1 MEYLK
6 CSDSLKFLNYV
17 VLCLGAFTYCYMAC
31 NGVLTPPLSKSNPP
45 VLKLH
50 LPPLRLKMVASAFFR
65 HGYFQQAHVHIS
77 EAIIT
82 D

>member
-1 MEYLK
+1 MLIPPEKNKKIGNLPV
-6 CSDSLKFLNYV
+6 LKF
-17 VLCLGAFTYCYMAC
+17 
-31 NGVLTPPLSKSNPP
+31 PPQPP
-45 VLKLH
+45 VLKLFT
-50 LPPLRLKMVASAFFR
+50 PPFWQEMAASAFFT